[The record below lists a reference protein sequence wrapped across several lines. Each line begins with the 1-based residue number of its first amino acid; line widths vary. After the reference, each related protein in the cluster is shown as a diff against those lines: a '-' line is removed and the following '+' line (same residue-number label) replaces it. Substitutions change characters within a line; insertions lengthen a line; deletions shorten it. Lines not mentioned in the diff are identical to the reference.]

1 MLSQGTGKLRVQIK
15 KQKLNVSKKT
25 NQRMNKQSGLESS
38 LNLNAAQGI
47 ELINPDVHARSVT
60 GEQTIFSKS
69 AGFQTVL
76 NNKFGS
82 YKWAGKMIQSLLS
95 LACL

>member
-1 MLSQGTGKLRVQIK
+1 
-15 KQKLNVSKKT
+15 
-25 NQRMNKQSGLESS
+25 
-38 LNLNAAQGI
+38 
-47 ELINPDVHARSVT
+47 VT

>member
-1 MLSQGTGKLRVQIK
+1 MLSQGTGRLKVQIK

-47 ELINPDVHARSVT
+47 ELINPDIHARMTT

-82 YKWAGKMIQSLLS
+82 YK
-95 LACL
+95 

>member
-1 MLSQGTGKLRVQIK
+1 MLSQGTGKLKVQIK

-47 ELINPDVHARSVT
+47 
-60 GEQTIFSKS
+60 
-69 AGFQTVL
+69 
-76 NNKFGS
+76 
-82 YKWAGKMIQSLLS
+82 
-95 LACL
+95 

>member
-1 MLSQGTGKLRVQIK
+1 MLSQGSGKLKFQIK
-15 KQKLNVSKKT
+15 KQKLNTSKKMA
-25 NQRMNKQSGLESS
+25 QRANKQSGLESS
-38 LNLNAAQGI
+38 LNIRAAQGI
-47 ELINPDVHARSVT
+47 ELINPSLALQPKT

-82 YKWAGKMIQSLLS
+82 YK
-95 LACL
+95 